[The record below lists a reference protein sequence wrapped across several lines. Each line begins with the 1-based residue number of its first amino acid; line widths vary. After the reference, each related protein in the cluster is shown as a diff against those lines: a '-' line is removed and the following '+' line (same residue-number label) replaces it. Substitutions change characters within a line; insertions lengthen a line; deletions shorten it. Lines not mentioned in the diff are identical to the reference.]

1 MNGKNRETSSD
12 LAALPRSS
20 AAAERLPRGCPE
32 WGIPAA
38 LGVVAESKILQ
49 DRGRGAPYRSVMS
62 IYYIGSYDIDDPAA
76 FAAYPPGV
84 LALLPKYGGRVLA
97 SDTEARLVE
106 GTRRSMNAII
116 EFPSV
121 EAALGLYDDAAYA
134 PLKRIR
140 QAATSNVSM
149 VLARAFASR

>member
-1 MNGKNRETSSD
+1 V
-12 LAALPRSS
+12 RSNNEEM
-20 AAAERLPRGCPE
+20 AMT
-32 WGIPAA
+32 
-38 LGVVAESKILQ
+38 V
-49 DRGRGAPYRSVMS
+49 
-62 IYYIGSYDIDDPAA
+62 YYIGTYDLVDRTA

-116 EFPSV
+116 EFPSA
-121 EAALGLYDDAAYA
+121 EAALGLYDDPAYA
-134 PLKRIR
+134 PLKRLR

-149 VLARAFASR
+149 VLARAFAGR

>member
-1 MNGKNRETSSD
+1 MGH
-12 LAALPRSS
+12 
-20 AAAERLPRGCPE
+20 
-32 WGIPAA
+32 PAA
-38 LGVVAESKILQ
+38 PTRPRQTVRESKILQ
-49 DRGRGAPYRSVMS
+49 DRGRTGLYVFDRRRRATASMARVRLERRSAMS
-62 IYYIGSYDIDDPAA
+62 IYYIGTYDIHDPAA

-84 LALLPKYGGRVLA
+84 LALLPEYGGRVLA

-121 EAALGLYDDAAYA
+121 EAALGLYDDPAYA

-149 VLARAFASR
+149 VLARAFTGR

>member
-1 MNGKNRETSSD
+1 M
-12 LAALPRSS
+12 AM
-20 AAAERLPRGCPE
+20 
-32 WGIPAA
+32 
-38 LGVVAESKILQ
+38 
-49 DRGRGAPYRSVMS
+49 SV
-62 IYYIGSYDIDDPAA
+62 YYIGTYDIHDPGA

-121 EAALGLYDDAAYA
+121 EAALGLYDDPVYA

-149 VLARAFASR
+149 VLARAFTLR

>member
-1 MNGKNRETSSD
+1 MDGR
-12 LAALPRSS
+12 RH
-20 AAAERLPRGCPE
+20 AAAACGPVERRL
-32 WGIPAA
+32 AM
-38 LGVVAESKILQ
+38 
-49 DRGRGAPYRSVMS
+49 SV
-62 IYYIGSYDIDDPAA
+62 YYIGTYDIHDPAA

-97 SDTEARLVE
+97 SDTEARRVE

-121 EAALGLYDDAAYA
+121 EAALGLYDDPVYA

-149 VLARAFASR
+149 VLARAFTAR